1 MTDVPDIS
9 ACIALARDAKNDID
23 DVVRLAGSAKVWN
36 NVQDLADAVLALAER
51 VRELER
57 DIGES
62 AIDAS
67 AEHARVV
74 AFLEHQA
81 DLRADDKSA
90 WAALKG
96 GAFAI
101 KGREHDK
108 CLKALQASLQA
119 RAAAKATAA

>member
-1 MTDVPDIS
+1 MMTQPPDIEAFLDATRTDVP
-9 ACIALARDAKNDID
+9 A
-23 DVVRLAGSAKVWN
+23 
-36 NVQDLADAVLALAER
+36 LADAVLALAER

-81 DLRADDKSA
+81 DLRVDDKSA

-96 GAFAI
+96 VAFAI

-119 RAAAKATAA
+119 RAAAKDRK